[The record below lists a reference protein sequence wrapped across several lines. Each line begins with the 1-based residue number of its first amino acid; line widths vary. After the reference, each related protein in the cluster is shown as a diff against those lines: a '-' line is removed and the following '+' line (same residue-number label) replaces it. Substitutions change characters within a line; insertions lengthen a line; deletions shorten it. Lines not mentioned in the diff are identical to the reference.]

1 MAKKTTYLNHL
12 IALVLVL
19 GTFKPS
25 HAQKYRTGCILDKA
39 KYATV
44 PLAAP
49 LMRGDYRKMPPQ
61 VSLRKYAPIPKNQGA
76 YGTCV
81 GWSAAYAART
91 ILYARQKN
99 MTNPLLVTQNAFS
112 PFFLYERAKT
122 TLDINCQEGTS
133 LATGLNVM
141 KDVGAVKF
149 TEFSDRCGKRVT
161 PGHVQA
167 AKEFRVKD
175 FRRLFESE
183 TEARKVQLVKKSI
196 SEKRPV
202 IIGMQ
207 CCTESFL
214 NARGKEVWIKKPKED
229 LNPDGGHALTVVGYD
244 DKKYGG
250 AFELMNSWGTL
261 WGDNGFI
268 WVKYSDFQRYCFEAY
283 EMMVPQPRQIAL
295 SGKVKFTL
303 SAGFDMQAEYKNGYY
318 QVTKPYY
325 SGTLFRI
332 YIANN
337 EPAYVYAFA
346 SDISRRTSMIF
357 PHNEGISPYLGYS
370 SNNVA
375 IPNEDLFIKMDDTQ
389 GVDYFCI
396 LYSSEKLNISDIMR
410 KVEREQGDFYT
421 RVQKVLGNKMITQD
435 EVRYSRDGSIDFQG
449 ISKYGK
455 VVPIVVAIRHL

>member
-1 MAKKTTYLNHL
+1 MAKKITFLHYS
-12 IALVLVL
+12 IAFVLVL

-25 HAQKYRTGCILDKA
+25 YAQYRTGCKLDKE

-49 LMRGDYRKMPPQ
+49 LMRGDYRKMPSS

-91 ILYARQKN
+91 VLYAKQKN

-133 LATGLNVM
+133 LVTGLKVM
-141 KDVGAVKF
+141 KDVGAIKF
-149 TEFSDRCGKRVT
+149 NDFSDGCGKRVT
-161 PGHVQA
+161 SEHVTNA
-167 AKEFRVKD
+167 REFRVKD

-183 TEARKVQLVKKSI
+183 TEPYKVKLVKKSI
-196 SEKRPV
+196 SQKKPV

-214 NARGKEVWIKKPKED
+214 NARGKEVWIKNPKED
-229 LNPDGGHALTVVGYD
+229 LNPEGGHALTVVGYD

-283 EMMVPQPRQIAL
+283 EMIVPQPRQTAL

-303 SAGFDMQAEYKNGYY
+303 SAGFDMEAEFKNGYY
-318 QVTKPYY
+318 SVTKPYF

-332 YIANN
+332 YISNN
-337 EPAYVYAFA
+337 EPAYVYAFT
-346 SDISRRTSMIF
+346 SDMSRRNSMIF
-357 PHNEGISPYLGYS
+357 PYKEGISPYLGYS
-370 SNNVA
+370 NNNVA
-375 IPNEDLFIKMDDTQ
+375 IPNEDLYIKMDNTQ
-389 GVDYFCI
+389 GVDYFCV
-396 LYSSEKLNISDIMR
+396 LYSAEKLDIQDIMR

-421 RVQKVLGNKMITQD
+421 RVQKVIGNKVISQD
-435 EVRYSRDGSIDFQG
+435 EIRYTRDGSMSFQG

>member
-1 MAKKTTYLNHL
+1 MANKITYLNHL
-12 IALVLVL
+12 IAFVLVL

-25 HAQKYRTGCILDKA
+25 YAQKYRTGCVLDKA

-44 PLAAP
+44 PLAAS
-49 LMRGDYRKMPPQ
+49 LMRGDYHNMPSK

-91 ILYARQKN
+91 VLYARQKN
-99 MTNPLLVTQNAFS
+99 MTDPILVTQNAFS

-133 LATGLNVM
+133 LVTGLKVM

-149 TEFSDRCGKRVT
+149 SNFSDRCGKRVT
-161 PGHVQA
+161 PKLVSDA
-167 AKEFRVKD
+167 SEFKVKD

-183 TEARKVQLVKKSI
+183 TETGKVQLVKKSL
-196 SEKRPV
+196 SEKKPV

-214 NARGKEVWIKKPKED
+214 NARGKDVWIKSPKED
-229 LNPDGGHALTVVGYD
+229 DNPDGGHALTVVGYD

-268 WVKYSDFQRYCFEAY
+268 WVKYKDFQRYCFEAY
-283 EMMVPQPRQIAL
+283 EMVVPQPRQITL

-303 SAGFDMQAEYKNGYY
+303 SAGFDMQANYKEGLY
-318 QVTKPYY
+318 QVNKPYY

-346 SDISRRTSMIF
+346 SDLSGQASMIF
-357 PHNEGISPYLGYS
+357 PHKQGISPYLGYS

-375 IPNEDLFIKMDDTQ
+375 IPNEDLYIKMDDTQ
-389 GVDYFCI
+389 GVDYFCV
-396 LYSSEKLNISDIMR
+396 LYSAEKLDID
-410 KVEREQGDFYT
+410 KILQQVEKEQGSFKEKIY
-421 RVQKVLGNKMITQD
+421 KVLGNKMIPKD
-435 EVRYSRDGSIDFQG
+435 EITYARDGSISFQG
-449 ISKYGK
+449 VSKRGK
-455 VVPIVVAIRHL
+455 VVPVVVSIRHL